1 MKNNKLVYDGYGDRL
16 DVYIKTKY
24 TEFSREFIKNL
35 IAMGNVTVNSLKAK
49 PSLKLKYGD
58 EITIS
63 FSDSESRS
71 YFSLKKITIYEDDDI
86 LVINK
91 PSGLLVHP
99 TDDNW
104 IRDFKALE
112 FSKNTLVWLLHEE
125 KKLSDVDGLVR
136 LGLVH
141 RLDMETSGVMV
152 IAKNAISQKKLIEE
166 FNTRTV
172 TKNYR
177 AVADGVISDE
187 FMRIDAPI
195 GRFSGSKRYSVMEY
209 GRDAITEIRIIK
221 TGSKNTYLEVFPK
234 TGRTNQIRAHLAF
247 IGHPV
252 IGDRIYSKSNFER
265 LMLHSYK
272 ISLSHPSSG
281 KAVEFV
287 ADIDSEFKKML
298 TLLLK

>member
-1 MKNNKLVYDGYGDRL
+1 MKNDKLVYDGYGDRL
-16 DVYIKTKY
+16 DVYIKRRY
-24 TEFSREFIKNL
+24 PEFSREFVKNL
-35 IAMGNVTVNSLKAK
+35 IAMGNISVNSVKAK
-49 PSLKLKYGD
+49 PSFKLKDGD
-58 EITIS
+58 KIFIS
-63 FSDSESRS
+63 FKSTESRS
-71 YFSLKKITIYEDDDI
+71 DFSLKKITIYEDDDI

-125 KKLSDVDGLVR
+125 KKLSDVDGLMR

-177 AVADGVISDE
+177 AVAAGVMSDK

-209 GRDAITEIRIIK
+209 GRDAVTEIRIIK
-221 TGSKNTYLEVFPK
+221 TGSENTYLDVFPK
-234 TGRTNQIRAHLAF
+234 TGRTNQIRAHLTF

-252 IGDRIYSKSNFER
+252 IGDRIYSKSNFKR

-272 ISLSHPSSG
+272 ILLSHPSSG

-298 TLLLK
+298 TSLLK

>member
-58 EITIS
+58 EIIIS

-125 KKLSDVDGLVR
+125 KKLSDVDGLMR

-272 ISLSHPSSG
+272 ILLSHPSSG
-281 KAVEFV
+281 KAVEFL

-298 TLLLK
+298 TVLLK